1 MHGRFKIMRLGQNLG
16 AVAVRRR
23 PGGIWDPG
31 SPSATTGGVVR
42 IWDPATGT
50 PLRELTG
57 RTNKVNLLGF
67 SSDGQL
73 LAPRQGDTQSRFPS
87 SGVI

>member
-1 MHGRFKIMRLGQNLG
+1 
-16 AVAVRRR
+16 
-23 PGGIWDPG
+23 
-31 SPSATTGGVVR
+31 VVR

>member
-1 MHGRFKIMRLGQNLG
+1 
-16 AVAVRRR
+16 
-23 PGGIWDPG
+23 
-31 SPSATTGGVVR
+31 VVR

-57 RTNKVNLLGF
+57 RTNKVNSLGF

-87 SGVI
+87 SGGI